1 MSDQIKTV
9 DNQKFSF
16 RPVLFF
22 IRVQSPTL
30 IFIMAN
36 LTTIFIYPVII
47 HSLFRTRTL
56 FNTYLHTFEYHN
68 CSVVT

>member
-30 IFIMAN
+30 NFYN
-36 LTTIFIYPVII
+36 GELNNNIYL
-47 HSLFRTRTL
+47 SSYYSFS
-56 FNTYLHTFEYHN
+56 FQN
-68 CSVVT
+68 